1 MCGHVTAAVKMALLK
16 PFLFFIQILAVSSP
30 WPITVLWLTSESTP
44 QPGYFVR
51 SWTTPVTSCYLQHV
65 DYARPCLDA
74 ATPGDFIPLAPL
86 RIYTGGTTAS
96 QPPGDSDS
104 IKSQREHAAIS
115 GNVTAVVKMALLK
128 PFLFFSQ
135 SLQCSLL
142 PDDWKGGKVI
152 PVQQSLF
159 SVPPYVSSRIDHP
172 LKVGVP
178 YSRTNIYLNSF
189 VPMTSL
195 QWNHL
200 PASIVSISDVAH
212 FKSAVSNH
220 FL

>member
-1 MCGHVTAAVKMALLK
+1 MALLK

-30 WPITVLWLTSESTP
+30 WPITVLRLTPESTP

-65 DYARPCLDA
+65 DYARPCVD
-74 ATPGDFIPLAPL
+74 TAPL

-115 GNVTAVVKMALLK
+115 GHVTAAVKMALLK
-128 PFLFFSQ
+128 PFLFFIQ

-152 PVQQSLF
+152 PVHK

-200 PASIVSISDVAH
+200 PASIVSISDAAH

-220 FL
+220 FLHAVACELSDVSPTHRYPG